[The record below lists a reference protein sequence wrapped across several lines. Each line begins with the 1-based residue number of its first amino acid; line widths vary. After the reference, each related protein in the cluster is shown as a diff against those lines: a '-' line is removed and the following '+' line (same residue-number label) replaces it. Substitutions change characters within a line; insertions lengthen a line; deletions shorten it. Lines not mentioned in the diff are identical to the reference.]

1 MDRLFVDGVNVFI
14 QYNRDKFNV
23 SKRSGVSI
31 QFNVSKRSGVSIQFN
46 SIQFFKWKKKKEEE
60 ERKTNPPRSNIIIGK

>member
-60 ERKTNPPRSNIIIGK
+60 RKTTPPRSNIIIGK

>member
-1 MDRLFVDGVNVFI
+1 MFVDGVNVFI

-31 QFNVSKRSGVSIQFN
+31 QFN

-60 ERKTNPPRSNIIIGK
+60 RKTTPPRSNIIIGK